1 MSEARRKAYIKD
13 IIELID
19 ENENLNVKLSF
30 YSDLTVNNLMKKAY
44 SLWENGGGKG
54 IPLDY
59 LSDEELEE
67 LHIRAIH
74 YYQNPIGFSYTD
86 MVKGINIEERKINK
100 EGIGSKF
107 TKVLRRLFFA
117 SS

>member
-1 MSEARRKAYIKD
+1 MDEDRRKAYIKE

-19 ENENLNVKLSF
+19 ENENLSVKISF

-44 SLWENGGGKG
+44 SLWEIRGGKG
-54 IPLDY
+54 IPLEY

-67 LHIRAIH
+67 LHRRAMY
-74 YYQNPIGFSYTD
+74 YYQNPLSFSYAD
-86 MVKGINIEERKINK
+86 MLKGISVEERKINK
-100 EGIGSKF
+100 ENIGGKF
-107 TKVLRRLFFA
+107 VKVLKRLFFA